1 MLRVLQ
7 HRFLSSADP
16 CFCAFGRYQLRGSPI
31 DCLKFAPSQPVG
43 MDLSKI
49 ISVAGKQGL
58 FRIVAQGRQALI
70 VESLID
76 GKRMPVHASVRVSSL
91 EEISMFTTGD
101 DVPLSDV
108 LKKLHEVEKGKASL
122 DPKEDTD
129 KLFKKLG
136 EALPEHDRERI
147 YPSDV
152 RKLFSWYEQL
162 LKSGEFKE
170 KEAKKEKKEKEEEE
184 KTTKTKKTA
193 TKEEGAKKPKAK
205 AAAKKAAP
213 KAGTSK
219 PKATTMRKSAQR
231 GS

>member
-1 MLRVLQ
+1 
-7 HRFLSSADP
+7 
-16 CFCAFGRYQLRGSPI
+16 
-31 DCLKFAPSQPVG
+31 

-76 GKRMPVHASVRVSSL
+76 GKRQPIHASVRVSSL

-101 DVPLSDV
+101 DVPLSQV
-108 LKKLHEVEKGKASL
+108 LKKLHEVEKGKESL

-129 KLFKKLG
+129 KLFEKLG

-152 RKLFSWYEQL
+152 RKLFSWYDQL
-162 LKSGEFKE
+162 LKNGIFEE
-170 KEAKKEKKEKEEEE
+170 KERRRKRRKTRKKARRKKLPPRMKAERNRRQPPRKPRR
-184 KTTKTKKTA
+184 KKQRPPA
-193 TKEEGAKKPKAK
+193 SRRPPQCANPRS
-205 AAAKKAAP
+205 AAAEQWPRNSYCAH
-213 KAGTSK
+213 TSR
-219 PKATTMRKSAQR
+219 PS
-231 GS
+231 

>member
-1 MLRVLQ
+1 
-7 HRFLSSADP
+7 
-16 CFCAFGRYQLRGSPI
+16 
-31 DCLKFAPSQPVG
+31 

-101 DVPLSDV
+101 DVPLSQV

-129 KLFKKLG
+129 KLFEKLA
-136 EALPEHDRERI
+136 ETLPEHDRERI

-152 RKLFSWYEQL
+152 RKLFSWYDQL
-162 LKSGEFKE
+162 LKNGEFE
-170 KEAKKEKKEKEEEE
+170 EKEEEKKKE
-184 KTTKTKKTA
+184 KPEEEKGAKAKKTTA
-193 TKEEGAKKPKAK
+193 KEEAAPKKPKAK
-205 AAAKKAAP
+205 AAAKKTAP
-213 KAGTSK
+213 KAGGTTSK

>member
-1 MLRVLQ
+1 
-7 HRFLSSADP
+7 
-16 CFCAFGRYQLRGSPI
+16 
-31 DCLKFAPSQPVG
+31 

-76 GKRMPVHASVRVSSL
+76 GKRTPVHASVRVSSL

-101 DVPLSDV
+101 DVPLTDV
-108 LKKLHEVEKGKASL
+108 LKKLHAVEKGGPSL

-129 KLFKKLG
+129 KLFAKLG

-152 RKLFSWYEQL
+152 RKFFAWYEQL
-162 LKSGEFKE
+162 LKSGLLNEPDAPAGEE
-170 KEAKKEKKEKEEEE
+170 KAAEEEGTKAKK
-184 KTTKTKKTA
+184 TSS
-193 TKEEGAKKPKAK
+193 KEEGAKKPKVKAGDAK
-205 AAAKKAAP
+205 AP
-213 KAGTSK
+213 KAGAASK